1 MTARPPR
8 GATAAEDVADAVA
21 RIFVALRARFDQITR
36 RAAEHFASRDWSGV
50 TRDSRARLLLYAQLT
65 DIVTGEARRLL
76 GDRATDR
83 AAWAEARARFAEWL
97 DDRHDR
103 EIAAT
108 FYNSVVRRVLGT
120 VGVEPAVEF
129 LGEELDGGTPRALD
143 VKRTPPGAQTPA
155 ALAALLRSLPIG
167 GRWRDESRTAER
179 VLAIVERGLADAGGG
194 TADVVELLACPF
206 YRNKGAY
213 VIGRAWSGDVT
224 IPVVIALVH
233 DQSGVHADAV
243 LTTSDEASVVFGF
256 SWSYFH
262 VTVDS
267 PRALVDY
274 LAALMPLKRRDE
286 LYTAIGYHKHGKT
299 ELYRG
304 LRDHLAR
311 TGARFERAP
320 GQPGL
325 VMTVLALP
333 SFNLVLKVIRDSFG
347 FPKRVTRGEVMAHYR
362 YVFLRDRVGRL
373 ADAQEFE
380 RLELPRSAFPEPLLA
395 ELVAEAPTSVLPENA
410 HVVFAHCYAQ
420 RQLVPLDVHLRTAPH
435 AEALAAIGD
444 YGQAIEDLAHAGVFP
459 GDMLLKNFGLS
470 RHGRVIFYDYD
481 EIEELDEV
489 VFRRLPEGDLDDE
502 LAAEPWFSVG
512 GHDVFPEEFIPFLV
526 PAGPFRDEFLGMH
539 RHLLTPEWWD
549 DVQARLRKGELFDVF
564 PYPESRRLT

>member
-1 MTARPPR
+1 MTARAPR
-8 GATAAEDVADAVA
+8 QVSAAEDVADAVA
-21 RIFVALRARFDQITR
+21 RIFGALRTRFDQITR

-65 DIVTGEARRLL
+65 DIVSGEARRLL
-76 GDRATDR
+76 GERVADRQ
-83 AAWAEARARFAEWL
+83 AWEQARARFAEWL
-97 DDRHDR
+97 RDRHDR

-120 VGVEPAVEF
+120 VGVDPSVEF
-129 LGEELDGGTPRALD
+129 LGAELEGGTPKPLAIKRA
-143 VKRTPPGAQTPA
+143 PAGAQTTEGV
-155 ALAALLRSLPIG
+155 AALLRSLPIG
-167 GRWRDESRTAER
+167 GPWRDEARTAGR
-179 VLAIVERGLADAGGG
+179 VLGVIERGLADAGGG
-194 TADVVELLACPF
+194 AAEGIELVASPF

-213 VIGRAWSGDVT
+213 VIGRAWSGEVA
-224 IPVVIALVH
+224 IPIVVALVH

-243 LTTSDEASVVFGF
+243 LTTSDEASIVFGF

-262 VTVDS
+262 VTVES

-274 LAALMPLKRRDE
+274 LSALMPLKRRDE

-304 LRDHLAR
+304 LREHLAR
-311 TGARFERAP
+311 SGARFERAP

-380 RLELPRSAFPEPLLA
+380 RLELPRSAFPEALLA
-395 ELVAEAPTSVLPENA
+395 ELVAEAPTSVLPENE

-420 RQLVPLDVHLRTAPH
+420 RQLVPLDVHLRSAPH
-435 AEALAAIGD
+435 DEALAAIRD

-489 VFRRLPEGDLDDE
+489 VFRHLPVGDLDDE
-502 LAAEPWFSVG
+502 LSAEPWFSVG

-526 PAGPFRDEFLGMH
+526 PAGPFRDEFLGTH
-539 RHLLTPEWWD
+539 RHLLTPEWWA
-549 DVQARLRKGELFDVF
+549 DVQTRLRSGELFDVF
-564 PYPESRRLT
+564 PYSPSRRLD